1 MSNEAAKERRKLDV
15 EIEQTKA
22 VVEKKRLQAQKEEA
36 IKVTLQEQNRWV
48 VVCRLE
54 TGRLNMSPCWP
65 FTFEGSST
73 ARFVT
78 SSTALWAR
86 CRTIFL
92 LTITIIRS
100 ALMR

>member
-54 TGRLNMSPCWP
+54 TGRRNETCTLH
-65 FTFEGSST
+65 
-73 ARFVT
+73 
-78 SSTALWAR
+78 
-86 CRTIFL
+86 
-92 LTITIIRS
+92 
-100 ALMR
+100 